1 MLTLP
6 VAVYEVILHTLLS
19 WSQLFLVSVK
29 SAAARTSGVFA
40 NMLVSCSKIQV
51 SAIPITKDKESDMS
65 VCCLD

>member
-19 WSQLFLVSVK
+19 LSQLFLVSVK

-40 NMLVSCSKIQV
+40 NMFVSCGKIQV
-51 SAIPITKDKESDMS
+51 SAVPITKDKESDVS
-65 VCCLD
+65 VRCLD